1 MRMQKRGENPT
12 LNASLLLQNFAEA
25 HSNLN
30 GFIPYSAATVPQ
42 PESNVKHFLAIK
54 LKKRPEGLL
63 AASIQWTFCQV
74 RGLIN
79 SVMTGELS
87 STPVGEQP
95 CR

>member
-42 PESNVKHFLAIK
+42 PESNVKHFLAIN
-54 LKKRPEGLL
+54 R
-63 AASIQWTFCQV
+63 
-74 RGLIN
+74 N
-79 SVMTGELS
+79 
-87 STPVGEQP
+87 
-95 CR
+95 

>member
-1 MRMQKRGENPT
+1 MQKRGENPT

-54 LKKRPEGLL
+54 LKKKARRPFGCLDPMD
-63 AASIQWTFCQV
+63 I
-74 RGLIN
+74 
-79 SVMTGELS
+79 LS
-87 STPVGEQP
+87 ST
-95 CR
+95 RTY